1 MKKQKIKIQS
11 IYGDFVVTANCPKCR
26 FGVWVLKVPDG
37 VEVWCSHC
45 STKLAE
51 RKNKPTEKKQN
62 DD

>member
-37 VEVWCSHC
+37 VEVWCSNC
-45 STKLAE
+45 GTKLAE
-51 RKNKPTEKKQN
+51 RKNK
-62 DD
+62 